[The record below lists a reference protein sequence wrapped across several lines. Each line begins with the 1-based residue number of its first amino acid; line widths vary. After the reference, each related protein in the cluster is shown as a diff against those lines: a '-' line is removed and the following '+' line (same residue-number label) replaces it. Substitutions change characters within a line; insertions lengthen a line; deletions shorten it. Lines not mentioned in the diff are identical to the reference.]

1 MKKLLT
7 MVMAAVMAISAMGM
21 TAFAANEADDQNIS
35 ISEEMTNIME
45 QSKEFVIVVEENEV
59 KQVTPIYGF
68 DMQNISTDI
77 QGDKVVLLNK
87 EGTVLDEIPITF
99 DVTDRESLSTYAV
112 TKRTVNRDGTELR
125 SAPAGNADV
134 VLTLEKGVTFYQIE
148 YHAPYAH
155 GYVNLPGNTSMW
167 GYVLGIF

>member
-35 ISEEMTNIME
+35 LSEEMTNIME

-99 DVTDRESLSTYAV
+99 DVTDRESLSTI
-112 TKRTVNRDGTELR
+112 TENKNVEIKATLL
-125 SAPAGNADV
+125 SNAENYD
-134 VLTLEKGVTFYQIE
+134 L
-148 YHAPYAH
+148 
-155 GYVNLPGNTSMW
+155 
-167 GYVLGIF
+167 